1 MSIAELSIPSSLASP
16 VRRRAFIGG
25 GVMMSAALL
34 LPGCQSIP
42 GFSLNE
48 AVRRLLTLS
57 FQNAFAQLLQPGGFY
72 DNELN
77 RIPLPDQFTQ
87 GGSIVGAVLRS
98 AAFRGQLQ
106 RQLNIAAERG
116 AERAAPLVTEAIR
129 GASFSDAT
137 AILRG
142 GPRAAT
148 DFLRGSM
155 GTALIT
161 AMVPEIGGALR
172 LAQNDVV
179 AQAIRAVSGVDVQGI
194 ATSVSRAA
202 DNVIWNAIGREESSI
217 RANPRATNDPLLIGA
232 LGLGGAL

>member
-1 MSIAELSIPSSLASP
+1 
-16 VRRRAFIGG
+16 
-25 GVMMSAALL
+25 MMSAALL

-57 FQNAFAQLLQPGGFY
+57 SQNAFAQLLQPGGFY
-72 DNELN
+72 DNELD
-77 RIPLPDQFTQ
+77 RIPLPDQFAQ

-98 AAFRGQLQ
+98 GAFRGQLQ
-106 RQLNIAAERG
+106 RQLNVVAERG

-129 GASFSDAT
+129 GASFSDAS

-142 GPRAAT
+142 DPRAAT

-155 GTALIT
+155 GTALIS
-161 AMVPEIGGALR
+161 AMVPEVGGALR

-202 DNVIWNAIGREESSI
+202 DNVIWNAIGREESTI

-232 LGLGGAL
+232 LGLGNAL

>member
-1 MSIAELSIPSSLASP
+1 
-16 VRRRAFIGG
+16 
-25 GVMMSAALL
+25 MMSAALL
-34 LPGCQSIP
+34 LSGCQSIP

-57 FQNAFAQLLQPGGFY
+57 SQNAFAQLLQPGGFY
-72 DNELN
+72 DNELD
-77 RIPLPDQFTQ
+77 RIPLPDQFAQ

-98 AAFRGQLQ
+98 GAFRGQLQ
-106 RQLNIAAERG
+106 RQLNVVAERG

-129 GASFSDAT
+129 GASFSDAS

-155 GTALIT
+155 GTALIS
-161 AMVPEIGGALR
+161 AMVPEVGGALR

-202 DNVIWNAIGREESSI
+202 DNVIWNAIGREESTI

-232 LGLGGAL
+232 LGLGNAL

>member
-1 MSIAELSIPSSLASP
+1 MSHLTASFH
-16 VRRRAFIGG
+16 RRAFIGG
-25 GVMMSAALL
+25 SVMASAVLL

-57 FQNAFAQLLQPGGFY
+57 SRSAFAQLLQPGGFY
-72 DNELN
+72 DNELD
-77 RIPLPDQFTQ
+77 RLPLPGQFGE
-87 GGSIVGAVLRS
+87 GGAIIGAVLRS
-98 AAFRGQLQ
+98 GAFRQQLQ
-106 RQLNIAAERG
+106 RQLSIAAAQG
-116 AERAAPLVTEAIR
+116 AERAAPLVADAIR
-129 GASFSDAT
+129 GASFTDAT

-142 GPRAAT
+142 GPSAAT
-148 DFLRGSM
+148 DFLRGRL
-155 GTALIT
+155 GTALVT
-161 AMVPEIGGALR
+161 AMLPEVGGALR

-179 AQAIRAVSGVDVQGI
+179 SRAIRAVSGVDVQGI

-202 DNVIWNAIGREESSI
+202 DTVIWNAIGREEAAI

>member
-1 MSIAELSIPSSLASP
+1 MSQPGAVAFDTP

-25 GVMMSAALL
+25 GIMASAALL
-34 LPGCQSIP
+34 LPGCQSLP

-57 FQNAFAQLLQPGGFY
+57 SQNAFAQLLQPGGFY
-72 DNELN
+72 DNELD
-77 RIPLPDQFTQ
+77 RIPLPDQFGQ
-87 GGSIVGAVLRS
+87 GGAIIGAVLRS
-98 AAFRGQLQ
+98 AAFRNQLQ
-106 RQLNIAAERG
+106 RQLNIAAYEG
-116 AERAAPLVTEAIR
+116 AQRAAPLVTDAIR
-129 GASFSDAT
+129 NASFTDAT

-142 GPRAAT
+142 GPQAAT
-148 DFLRGSM
+148 GFLRGRL

-179 AQAIRAVSGVDVQGI
+179 SQAIRAVSGVDVQGI
-194 ATSVSRAA
+194 ASSVARSA
-202 DNVIWNAIGREESSI
+202 DNVIWSAIGREEASI

-232 LGLGGAL
+232 LGIGGAL

>member
-1 MSIAELSIPSSLASP
+1 MSTAQTSRANPLH
-16 VRRRAFIGG
+16 RRAFLGG
-25 GVMMSAALL
+25 GVMASAALL

-48 AVRRLLTLS
+48 AVRRLLALS
-57 FQNAFAQLLQPGGFY
+57 SQNAFAQLLRPGGFY
-72 DNELN
+72 DNELD
-77 RIPLPDQFTQ
+77 RIPLPDQFGST
-87 GGSIVGAVLRS
+87 GSIVGAVLRS

-106 RQLNIAAERG
+106 RQLNIAAEQG

-155 GTALIT
+155 GTALIG

-172 LAQNDVV
+172 LAQNDIV

-194 ATSVSRAA
+194 ATSISRSA
-202 DNVIWNAIGREESSI
+202 DNVIWNAIGREEADI
-217 RANPRATNDPLLIGA
+217 RANPRASNDPLLIGA
-232 LGLGGAL
+232 LGIGGAR